1 VRLCGRTGTEISW
14 EAREGGS
21 VEEKGTKR
29 LNSPDSARIGSA
41 DPGSN
46 QGSTDSIGA
55 ASGSLGL
62 SKGRGNHRIG
72 IGIAV
77 VLALGVALVV
87 ILGDIAFLVVGVGIS
102 VAVGVGFLIGM
113 ILCEALNRRNR

>member
-1 VRLCGRTGTEISW
+1 
-14 EAREGGS
+14 

-29 LNSPDSARIGSA
+29 LNSPDSARTGSA
-41 DPGSN
+41 DPGSP
-46 QGSTDSIGA
+46 GSTDPIGV

-72 IGIAV
+72 IGITV
-77 VLALGVALVV
+77 VLALGIVLVV
-87 ILGDIAFLVVGVGIS
+87 VLGDIAFLVVGVGIS

-113 ILCEALNRRNR
+113 VLCEALNRRNR